1 MIQILNMLVFIDE
14 SGDSGLKIENGSSRF
29 FAVSLVVFEENDE
42 AIACDQRIELLKR
55 ELGWEPA
62 SEFHFKNN
70 SDRVREEF
78 LKAVN
83 KYNFFYYCIAIN
95 KDPKKLWGDG
105 FKDKKSF
112 YKYTCSL
119 VFENA
124 KEKLDNAIIMID
136 RSGSLDFR
144 HQLEKYLKSKIN
156 SSARKYIQKIKMQDS
171 QKNNLLQLADYVAG
185 AINRSINQK
194 KNNSNFYR
202 KIISAHE
209 INVQVWP
216 K

>member
-1 MIQILNMLVFIDE
+1 MLVFIDE
-14 SGDSGLKIENGSSRF
+14 SGDSGLKINDGSSRY
-29 FAVSLVVFEENDE
+29 FAVSLVVFEESDE
-42 AIACDQRIELLKR
+42 ANACDQRIELLKR
-55 ELGWEPA
+55 ELGWDYN

-70 SDRVREEF
+70 SDKIKEEF
-78 LKAVN
+78 LKAVT
-83 KYNFFYYCIAIN
+83 KYSFFYYCIVIN
-95 KDPKKLWGDG
+95 KEPSKLWGDG
-105 FKDKKSF
+105 FRDKRSF
-112 YKYTCSL
+112 YKYACRL

-124 KEKLDNAIIMID
+124 KEKLDNAIILID
-136 RSGSLDFR
+136 KSGNLDFR

-156 SSARKYIQKIKMQDS
+156 SSSRKYIKKIKMQDS

-202 KIISAHE
+202 KLISAHE
-209 INVQVWP
+209 INVQIWP